1 MNRWDSNRLT
11 AHIEEAPCSASPF
24 QPRLAHI
31 AAAAPPCCCC
41 KRTSTPGGVRAVTL
55 PWSMPCHVFSY
66 TGLSPRRAS
75 IVIEF
80 MQRQLQ
86 VYDDAND
93 NETGCVNPTF
103 FYFAR

>member
-1 MNRWDSNRLT
+1 MLSL
-11 AHIEEAPCSASPF
+11 ALSASA
-24 QPRLAHI
+24 RTHSRG
-31 AAAAPPCCCC
+31 CC

-103 FYFAR
+103 FYFARYGDLLRR

>member
-1 MNRWDSNRLT
+1 
-11 AHIEEAPCSASPF
+11 
-24 QPRLAHI
+24 
-31 AAAAPPCCCC
+31 
-41 KRTSTPGGVRAVTL
+41 
-55 PWSMPCHVFSY
+55 MPCHVFSY

-103 FYFAR
+103 FILRGKGTY